1 MFPFRLEREN
11 DCLGVRAT
19 DGVLVID
26 GVLTADGVFDAE
38 GLRILKSLKTSV

>member
-1 MFPFRLEREN
+1 MFPFRLEIEN
-11 DCLGVRAT
+11 DCLGVRTT
-19 DGVLVID
+19 DGILVID